1 MENNKSE
8 YLVNYDGKRQ
18 DLSFIE
24 KLEFDQNKRF
34 FIGFGKQSIFIL
46 NIKSGIGKVLLIN
59 TRLYKELWDLS
70 FASESDEKYQ
80 CYIACRRKYFDQI
93 CIFDFFEDLK
103 NRNQN
108 KFMHHGE

>member
-1 MENNKSE
+1 MESNKSK
-8 YLVNYDGKRQ
+8 YLVEYDGKHQ

-34 FIGFGKQSIFIL
+34 FIGFGNYCIFIL
-46 NIKSGIGKVLLIN
+46 NMQSRAGKVVLIN
-59 TRLYKELWDLS
+59 TRLYKELKDVS

-80 CYIACRRKYFDQI
+80 CYIACRRKYFNQI

-103 NRNQN
+103 FRKQSN
-108 KFMHHGE
+108 